1 MCQMQL
7 SVLLSISP
15 SLPFPL
21 YPITLFHA
29 DLQLAVASLPKGRLQ
44 GVALLQLEAREPR
57 RPSKSGTQ

>member
-21 YPITLFHA
+21 YPITVFLA
-29 DLQLAVASLPKGRLQ
+29 ELQSALSSQSLLPEGHMQ
-44 GVALLQLEAREPR
+44 GVVLLQLQA
-57 RPSKSGTQ
+57 